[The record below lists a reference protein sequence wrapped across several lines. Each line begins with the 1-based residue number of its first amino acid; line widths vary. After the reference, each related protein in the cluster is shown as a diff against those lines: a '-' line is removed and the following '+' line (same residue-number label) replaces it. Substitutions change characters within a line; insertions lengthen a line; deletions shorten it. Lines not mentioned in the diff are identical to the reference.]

1 MGFFKK
7 LFGGSEVP
15 DEITDPIEINEKYG
29 LKPYVKGEISTLINE
44 KSYQETFKKFGFKGV
59 VLHSQIKSHFLY
71 LDCLS
76 DYFNR
81 KPSQKPNF
89 KLQGRT
95 WRTWDDNDT
104 HRNSYDQLQEVFK
117 SNKLIS
123 SHDTSMNIE
132 GYMEMLEN
140 QTDKLIN
147 KISSSGFGSYKG
159 TGDCYSYKPY
169 AKYYYVGLEKSD
181 SGVIEELYKYLFS
194 KDNLDFIKE
203 QSKHLIGWNSLFF
216 FTPFHVIHTNHELHE
231 TENIFIQTSDYN
243 HHFPLHMDLT
253 SLRGISRDD
262 VENLK
267 KWMDIQTWNYQEILI
282 NEYKQVK
289 VQLFEMF
296 GFEKEIMSLK
306 KNSFEIHKGN
316 EKFTSDSNH
325 IVRHLNDTVS
335 IIEDS
340 FNSLI
345 VDTGVHGHSKGYL
358 FQNEESFLKTQF
370 IESKIFEFSI
380 ICNLTNLLIESIK
393 EKNDFLYQEIYLMI
407 EPYNVFDRTIEKQ
420 TLSELKDLKKE
431 LSSLN
436 NNLVNLNNNLTKGF
450 NMLSSQLQS
459 LNNKM
464 SNNNIL
470 SSINTYQLHKISK
483 KL

>member
-1 MGFFKK
+1 
-7 LFGGSEVP
+7 EVP
-15 DEITDPIEINEKYG
+15 DEITDPIDINEKYG
-29 LKPYVKGEISTLINE
+29 LKPYIKGEISTLINK
-44 KSYQETFKKFGFKGV
+44 KSFQETFKNFGFKGV

-71 LDCLS
+71 LDCLC

-89 KLQGRT
+89 KLQGRM
-95 WRTWDDNDT
+95 WETWDDNDT
-104 HRNSYDQLQEVFK
+104 HRYSYDQLQEVFK

-123 SHDTSMNIE
+123 SHDTSLNIE
-132 GYMEMLEN
+132 GYMEKLEN
-140 QTDKLIN
+140 ETDELIN
-147 KISSSGFGSYKG
+147 KISSSGFVYKG
-159 TGDCYSYKPY
+159 SGKLYRYSYHDR
-169 AKYYYVGLEKSD
+169 KYLYVGLEKSD
-181 SGVIEELYKYLFS
+181 SGVIEELFKYLFS

-203 QSKHLIGWNSLFF
+203 QSKHLIGWNSFFF
-216 FTPFHVIHTNHELHE
+216 FTPFHVIHTNNEPNSK
-231 TENIFIQTSDYN
+231 NIIIQRSDYN
-243 HHFPLHMDLT
+243 HHFPLHVHFS
-253 SLRGISRDD
+253 SLRGISDDD
-262 VENLK
+262 VSNLK
-267 KWMDIQTWNYQEILI
+267 KWRDIQLWNYKQFLI

-358 FQNEESFLKTQF
+358 FQNEESFIKTQF

-380 ICNLTNLLIESIK
+380 VCNLTNLLIESIK

-436 NNLVNLNNNLTKGF
+436 NNLVNLNNNLIKGF

-464 SNNNIL
+464 YYNNIL
-470 SSINTYQLHKISK
+470 STINTYQLYKISK